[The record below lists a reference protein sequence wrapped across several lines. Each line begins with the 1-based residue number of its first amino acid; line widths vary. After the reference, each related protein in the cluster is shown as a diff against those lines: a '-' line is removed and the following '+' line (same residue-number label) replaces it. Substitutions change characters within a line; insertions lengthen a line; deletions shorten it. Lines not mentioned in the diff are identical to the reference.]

1 MEKLEKHGMIFST
14 LNVEGD
20 SMVIDMLEKCKERS
34 RKLEEEFYTL
44 SAYSDDIEV
53 LERLSDEMIKMELT
67 TIRLERYRF
76 EKLNGTEQ
84 VVWAT

>member
-34 RKLEEEFYTL
+34 WKLEEEFYTL

>member
-34 RKLEEEFYTL
+34 RKLEAEFYSL
-44 SAYSDDIEV
+44 SAYSDDIPT
-53 LERLSDEMIKMELT
+53 LEKLSDKMIDMELMI
-67 TIRLERYRF
+67 IRMEKQRYDR
-76 EKLNGTEQ
+76 LHGTEN
-84 VVWAT
+84 VV

>member
-76 EKLNGTEQ
+76 EKLHGTEN
-84 VVWAT
+84 VV

>member
-84 VVWAT
+84 VV

>member
-76 EKLNGTEQ
+76 EKLYGTEQ
-84 VVWAT
+84 VV

>member
-44 SAYSDDIEV
+44 SAYSDDVEV

-76 EKLNGTEQ
+76 EKLYGTEQ
-84 VVWAT
+84 VV

>member
-1 MEKLEKHGMIFST
+1 MEKIEKHGMIFST

-20 SMVIDMLEKCKERS
+20 NMVIDMLEKCKERS

-53 LERLSDEMIKMELT
+53 LERLSDEMIKMEIT
-67 TIRLERYRF
+67 AIRLERYRI
-76 EKLNGTEQ
+76 EKLHGTEQ
-84 VVWAT
+84 VV